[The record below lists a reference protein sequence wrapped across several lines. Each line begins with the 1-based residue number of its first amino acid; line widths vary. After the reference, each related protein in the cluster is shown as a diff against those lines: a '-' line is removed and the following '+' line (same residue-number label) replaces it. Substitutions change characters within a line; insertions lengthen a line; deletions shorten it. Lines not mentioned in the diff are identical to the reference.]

1 MAGLYAKCC
10 GAEWERRVSRF
21 EAGDTDRKEL
31 IVASSERSPGSLA
44 GLKADRYNTWE
55 IKEMATQL

>member
-1 MAGLYAKCC
+1 
-10 GAEWERRVSRF
+10 VSRF